1 MLLGRKLPHIRGTN
15 EVFGERDFVENY
27 SNQLCQGFL
36 TLEAAQESYNM
47 TFRESQKVS
56 MMRLF
61 LAKNPRVGVHFD
73 KEERQA
79 KDITTDLDREVW
91 IAV

>member
-1 MLLGRKLPHIRGTN
+1 
-15 EVFGERDFVENY
+15 
-27 SNQLCQGFL
+27 
-36 TLEAAQESYNM
+36 M

-79 KDITTDLDREVW
+79 EDITTNLDKDEEMQKKKKKK
-91 IAV
+91 I